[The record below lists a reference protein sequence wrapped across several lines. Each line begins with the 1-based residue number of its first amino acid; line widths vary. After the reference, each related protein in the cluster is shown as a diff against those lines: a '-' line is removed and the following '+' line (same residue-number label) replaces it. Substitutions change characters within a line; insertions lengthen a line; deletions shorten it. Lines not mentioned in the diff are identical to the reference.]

1 VQAESEVSAINMV
14 LGAAAC
20 GIPALTS
27 SSSCGISL
35 MQEGISYMAGSQIPG
50 VIVNMQRGGPGL
62 GDIGPSQGDYFQAV
76 KGGGHGDHRNL
87 VIAPSTAQECYDF
100 MFRAFALAFKY
111 ANPVMVLG
119 DAIVGQIKEPVRR
132 VPPKDAV
139 PAEDLAALAAPW
151 RMEGFGR
158 RGPNAA
164 PRLLKSVYL
173 AEGALAERNR
183 MLMRKYES
191 MKADC
196 AFECVDTDDAELI
209 VVAFGSIARIA
220 RSAIR
225 QLRAEGHKVGLFRP
239 ITLFPF
245 PEEALRALAPGTAF
259 SGYGAEH
266 GADGGRRSPVPFRP
280 AGGIARIRA
289 VARRYAGAVHRRRCP
304 ARPHAAG
311 PQGELIMQAQE
322 LDALRPAEGESLV
335 FDTNPVLNERPTHYC
350 PGCHHGI
357 AHRLVTEVLHE
368 LGVAERTI
376 LVASVGCATFTY
388 DYFNVDGLEAPH
400 GRACAVA
407 TGVRRA
413 RPDSVVFTYQG
424 DGDMAAIGMAESL
437 HAANR
442 GEKDHRRLHQQ
453 HGVRHDRRSDGP
465 HHAGGAKDHHF
476 AAGALG
482 QQRGR
487 AYPHGRNYGPAGR
500 CGILRPLL
508 AGFGQAR
515 ARVQKGVAQGL

>member
-1 VQAESEVSAINMV
+1 MSAATERVLIKGNEAVAFGAIDAGCRCYFGYPITPQNEVPEALSTLLPEAGGQFVQAESEVGAINMV
-14 LGAAAC
+14 LGAAAS
-20 GIPALTS
+20 GVPALTS

-87 VIAPSTAQECYDF
+87 VLAPSTAQECYDF

-139 PAEDLAALAAPW
+139 PAEKLAALAAPW

-158 RGPNAA
+158 RGPGAQ

-225 QLRAEGHKVGLFRP
+225 QLRAEGHKIGLFRP

-245 PEEALRALAPGTAF
+245 PDEALRALAPGRRFLVMEQNTGQMVEDVRLSLFGQAGVSPASVLWHGVMPGLF
-259 SGYGAEH
+259 IGA
-266 GADGGRRSPVPFRP
+266 
-280 AGGIARIRA
+280 
-289 VARRYAGAVHRRRCP
+289 
-304 ARPHAAG
+304 
-311 PQGELIMQAQE
+311 
-322 LDALRPAEGESLV
+322 DALRDPMLQALK
-335 FDTNPVLNERPTHYC
+335 
-350 PGCHHGI
+350 
-357 AHRLVTEVLHE
+357 
-368 LGVAERTI
+368 
-376 LVASVGCATFTY
+376 
-388 DYFNVDGLEAPH
+388 
-400 GRACAVA
+400 
-407 TGVRRA
+407 
-413 RPDSVVFTYQG
+413 
-424 DGDMAAIGMAESL
+424 
-437 HAANR
+437 
-442 GEKDHRRLHQQ
+442 EK
-453 HGVRHDRRSDGP
+453 
-465 HHAGGAKDHHF
+465 
-476 AAGALG
+476 
-482 QQRGR
+482 
-487 AYPHGRNYGPAGR
+487 
-500 CGILRPLL
+500 
-508 AGFGQAR
+508 
-515 ARVQKGVAQGL
+515 